1 MAMERL
7 LTLMAEKQASDLFI
21 SAGAPLQ
28 FKIGGSMVAINQQR
42 LDPAAVERLL
52 REVLTDRQWDSFEE
66 THELNISHGL
76 RGVGSFRFSV
86 FRQRGS
92 PAAVIR
98 HIPSAI
104 PPLSSLGLPEILSD
118 MVMQPRGLVLV
129 VGSTGSGKST
139 TLASL
144 IDHRSEHA
152 GGHILT
158 LEDPIEFTFRH
169 RRALV
174 NQRQIGTDTASL
186 ELALRNALR
195 QAPDCLMIGEIR
207 DPDTMSA
214 ALAYAQS
221 GHLVLATLHANT
233 AVHALT
239 RILGFYAPEN
249 RQVMLADL
257 AATLRCVVSQ
267 RLIPTVDGG
276 RTAAAEV
283 LLNTTLIAD
292 LIEQGRISDIRE
304 ALEKSLASGSQT
316 FDAALVNLVRQ
327 GRVSAD
333 HAVAQS
339 DSPANLMWL
348 LENTAAAAA
357 APARA
362 LHPANGLMSG
372 HA

>member
-21 SAGAPLQ
+21 SAGAAIQ
-28 FKIGGSMVAINQQR
+28 FKIGGTMIAINQQR

-52 REVLTDRQWDSFEE
+52 REVLSERQWDTFEE
-66 THELNISHGL
+66 CHELNISHGI

-104 PPLSSLGLPEILSD
+104 PPLTSLGLPEILTD
-118 MVMQPRGLVLV
+118 MVMQARGLVLV

-139 TLASL
+139 TLASM
-144 IDHRSEHA
+144 IDHRSAHA

-174 NQRQIGTDTASL
+174 NQRQIGSDTASL

-239 RILGFYAPEN
+239 RILGFYAPET

-267 RLIPTVDGG
+267 RLLPSLHGG

-292 LIEQGRISDIRE
+292 LIEQGRISEIRE

-316 FDAALVNLVRQ
+316 FDASLVKLVQQ
-327 GRVSAD
+327 GRVSAAD
-333 HAVAQS
+333 ALAQS

-348 LENTAAAAA
+348 LENT
-357 APARA
+357 PVSPIGPSRA
-362 LHPANGLMSG
+362 EQAVAGFMQEHR
-372 HA
+372 